1 MRKHALNLLRKFLVS
16 IVVTA
21 ISAYVARHDASHGTG
36 ADATLSFG
44 TIAQRAVAVFLMGS
58 VGEAY
63 GANKGHADPSGTWV
77 IEDGRARVR
86 LERCGAAPDRICG
99 YVVWMK
105 NPVDTS
111 GRPCR
116 DANNPDQDK
125 RSRGLLGH
133 QLIMGLKPTPDGRFE
148 GEIYNAE
155 DGKFYSLALWRD
167 SPEQLK
173 LKGCMLTLLCSTQ
186 TWQQSNDVLPGQLVA
201 ATGDPNGPR
210 ADKEWAAL
218 PPPKPTAARAR

>member
-1 MRKHALNLLRKFLVS
+1 MRKVQPVNTLLHV
-16 IVVTA
+16 IA
-21 ISAYVARHDASHGTG
+21 HG
-36 ADATLSFG
+36 
-44 TIAQRAVAVFLMGS
+44 AVAITLMGA
-58 VGEAY
+58 VGQAAA
-63 GANKGHADPSGTWV
+63 ANNAPADPSGTWV

-105 NPVDTS
+105 NPVDAT
-111 GRPCR
+111 GQPYR
-116 DANNPDQDK
+116 DSKNPDKDK

-133 QLIMGLKPTPDGRFE
+133 QLIMGLKPAAEGRFE

-155 DGKFYSLALWRD
+155 DGSLYSVALWRESSD
-167 SPEQLK
+167 RLK
-173 LKGCMLTLLCSTQ
+173 LRGCLLKMLCSTQ

-218 PPPKPTAARAR
+218 PPTKSTAARIR